1 MNPSMGARTRHPWL
15 VTVFRGSPGRTRTA
29 ASKSV
34 PASMQGRPEG
44 GAVAATP
51 VTLAAALAL
60 VTLTGCGFH
69 LQGAGELPDDNK
81 RVYIATSDEL
91 TPFAVELRRAIE
103 RSGGTIASGSAA
115 ADLVL
120 RIERDRSGRRVLSVS
135 ARNTPQEYEIYYNV
149 EYTVDREG
157 QQVVERQPLELIRN
171 LSFDQTQLL
180 AKDREEAILRDAMA
194 RDLAML
200 VVRRLES
207 LPETATAPATGSA
220 QGDDSSGTKLTPT
233 GGAPR

>member
-1 MNPSMGARTRHPWL
+1 MDGECEPPGTGLRR
-15 VTVFRGSPGRTRTA
+15 VFRGSAKGGA
-29 ASKSV
+29 AVAPSRSVFKSRRLSGSLAACV
-34 PASMQGRPEG
+34 
-44 GAVAATP
+44 AVAA
-51 VTLAAALAL
+51 
-60 VTLTGCGFH
+60 VTLTGCGFQ
-69 LQGAGELPDDNK
+69 LQGVGRLPEDAR
-81 RVYIATSDEL
+81 RVYILTPDEL

-115 ADLVL
+115 ADLVV

-149 EYTVDREG
+149 DYTVDRDG

-171 LSFDQTQLL
+171 LSFDQSQLL

-207 LPETATAPATGSA
+207 LDDPTVERDPSGTERAKSTPATAEPGAT
-220 QGDDSSGTKLTPT
+220 
-233 GGAPR
+233 PR

>member
-1 MNPSMGARTRHPWL
+1 ML
-15 VTVFRGSPGRTRTA
+15 
-29 ASKSV
+29 AS
-34 PASMQGRPEG
+34 A
-44 GAVAATP
+44 
-51 VTLAAALAL
+51 
-60 VTLTGCGFH
+60 TLTGCGFH
-69 LQGAGELPDDNK
+69 LQGAGQLPEDSR
-81 RVYIATSDEL
+81 RVYISTSDEL

-115 ADLVL
+115 ADLVV

-157 QQVVERQPLELIRN
+157 EQVVERQPLELIRN
-171 LSFDQTQLL
+171 LSFDQSQLL

-207 LPETATAPATGSA
+207 LDETAPARDSPGAERDGRAAPAT
-220 QGDDSSGTKLTPT
+220 DDVT
-233 GGAPR
+233 R